1 LYNCTINFC
10 TVFIYILLISQLSIS
25 NDPSVPLIH
34 LSFLIF
40 DNNNNNNNKNN
51 NKIDISLQATLE
63 DLKHQISKL
72 KSIEPKFQRVFHLG
86 REIKNSRRSLHA
98 LGIGRYGAF
107 VVHLHSSKPKVIELA
122 TEKKSVDVAVASNQ
136 VVEPATTGATTTR
149 NIASSRNSARGRKRS
164 RVTAPVSG
172 SVRSGR
178 MNRVNSNMPSGGG
191 GFLLT

>member
-1 LYNCTINFC
+1 MTDNKTVKILFC
-10 TVFIYILLISQLSIS
+10 SDGSDL
-25 NDPSVPLIH
+25 
-34 LSFLIF
+34 
-40 DNNNNNNNKNN
+40 
-51 NKIDISLQATLE
+51 KIDISLQATLE

-136 VVEPATTGATTTR
+136 VVVPATTGATTTR
-149 NIASSRNSARGRKRS
+149 IIASSRNSARGRKRS

-172 SVRSGR
+172 SGRSGR

-191 GFLLT
+191 GGTNRTEEIIDLADSDDDDDDDDIEVIEIDKRSRRR